1 MKKLLLSM
9 VGLLMAVTPALAKDY
24 SLTLNADTE
33 YSAYPNNYTSSYTT
47 TTVDGTYNFVNFN
60 NGDSKNHLA
69 CLRAGRKG
77 NASVATVGTDFQI
90 PAKVTSVKVNIETLT
105 EANASKVTITLEKS
119 LDKETW
125 TAVGTFTSAQGTQT
139 VDIAAADQVENY
151 YYQVKFDCQSA
162 SANGFVRIDALTIT
176 ALDGGASKDP
186 AGLSFGDTKS
196 YRVVKG
202 EDFTAPALINPNN
215 LTVTWT
221 SSDEAVAT
229 VDAEG
234 ALSILAPGKTTIK
247 AASEATDKYF
257 AGSASYE
264 LTVVGKAATIADLVA
279 NFTEKGDEAYVA
291 CPAVVAYVNGRNC
304 YVKAIDGNAATQIY
318 QETEYKLGD
327 VIPAGWYAT
336 ASPYSGLLEYTAEG
350 LQPSTETKE
359 VVYEKVAAVTG
370 ADINRVVVLTGVN
383 FAEDTPDRTAD
394 KGSKAANFNGTLA
407 DGSTLV
413 FRTNFPVESVKAGAY
428 EVTGAVAFYIPKE
441 GDGYLQFYPI
451 SYKLD
456 DNTGVAGI
464 EAESEAVY
472 YDLQGNRVAE
482 PETGVYIK
490 VAGGRA
496 SKVLF

>member
-9 VGLLMAVTPALAKDY
+9 ALCALTFAANAQEVVSFADGLPANWTNNETGTLAKQNRDIDG
-24 SLTLNADTE
+24 A
-33 YSAYPNNYTSSYTT
+33 
-47 TTVDGTYNFVNFN
+47 TV
-60 NGDSKNHLA
+60 K
-69 CLRAGRKG
+69 CLQLQK
-77 NASVATVGTDFQI
+77 NASITSPAINGLTEFTLALNISSKAKTLKVEQTLDNGTTWTELKTIDKAECDTKAFKDFKIQTG
-90 PAKVTSVKVNIETLT
+90 VTSGDVKVRLT
-105 EANASKVTITLEKS
+105 CGDANSYYIS
-119 LDKETW
+119 
-125 TAVGTFTSAQGTQT
+125 TFT
-139 VDIAAADQVENY
+139 Y
-151 YYQVKFDCQSA
+151 
-162 SANGFVRIDALTIT
+162 T
-176 ALDGGASKDP
+176 AIKDTSKDP

-196 YRVVKG
+196 FRVVKG

-215 LTVTWT
+215 LPVTWT

-279 NFTEKGDEAYVA
+279 NFSEQGDEAYVA
-291 CPAVVAYVNGRNC
+291 CPAVVTYVNGRNC
-304 YVKAIDGNAATQIY
+304 YVKAVDGNAAALIY
-318 QETEYKLGD
+318 QETEYELGD

-383 FAEDTPDRTAD
+383 FAEDTPERTAD

-456 DNTGVAGI
+456 ENTGVAGI
-464 EAESEAVY
+464 EAEAEAVY
-472 YDLQGNRVAE
+472 FDLQGNRVAE
-482 PETGVYIK
+482 PETGIYIK